1 MFELYQKSHELLS
14 QVLLQTCT
22 SKSSNHLGAVNYIY
36 NNLCYDAKGCCQEAQ
51 AAKDEDD
58 KSEPH
63 SHPSAQDPCHLA
75 HPFIPAPAAGHS
87 AEPSFSCGGK
97 LLDHSHY
104 CNTVSIAPCPHP

>member
-58 KSEPH
+58 KCGLASMANAVQEDDAATTPTK
-63 SHPSAQDPCHLA
+63 SAPVC
-75 HPFIPAPAAGHS
+75 S
-87 AEPSFSCGGK
+87 A
-97 LLDHSHY
+97 
-104 CNTVSIAPCPHP
+104 